1 MPHVTSNFKI
11 TIQMSNYKLKNDGGG
26 LIKGAEP
33 LDIIARFERIPTHVA
48 SSADEGAAYAAH
60 QIAKTIRQCV
70 ESKGHC
76 TLALSSGQSPVGV
89 YRELVRM
96 HREDGL
102 SFAQCEVF
110 TVFEYY
116 PIAVGADQSYN
127 HTLWNELLDQID
139 IKKENLHY
147 IDGLVA
153 PERTSDYCKEYEAL
167 IKEKGGIDLIVLGIG
182 ANGQIG
188 LNEAGTYANTRT
200 RVVSL
205 SNASRKVVSAAFY
218 GIENVP
224 TRAITMGVG
233 TILSAE
239 KVIAISWGEEKSAI
253 LERIIEG
260 PEDSSMP
267 ATYLQ
272 EHPNIEMVLDE
283 DAASNLIRVNTPW
296 LVGTC
301 HWTDRFIRKA
311 VLWLC
316 QKVDKPILKLTY
328 KDYID
333 NYLGQLIDATGE
345 TYDKLNIKVFNDLQH
360 TISGWPGGKPGSD
373 DTTRPARSWPFPK
386 RVVIF
391 SPHPDD
397 DVISMGGTFLR
408 LVDQGH
414 DVHVAYETSGNI
426 AVHDDVVLQIMDTAR
441 ECGMQDEYD
450 KVRSII
456 AGKKKGEVE
465 PVELRRLK
473 GSIRRAEAKA
483 ACRHFGLNPQTNVH
497 FLNLPFYETGSVKKG
512 AVGQEDIDIVKA
524 LLREVKPD
532 QIYAAGDLSD
542 PHGTHRIC
550 IEAVLGALTQI
561 IAEGDEWI
569 GNSVMWLYRGAWQ
582 EWDLDMVDMAVP
594 LSPDEVVKKRHAIYR
609 HLSQKDIVPFPG
621 EDKREFWQRA
631 EDRTGATAQLYD
643 RLGMAE
649 YQAIEVFVKYP
660 LF

>member
-1 MPHVTSNFKI
+1 
-11 TIQMSNYKLKNDGGG
+11 MSNYKLKNDGGG

-48 SSADEGAAYAAH
+48 PTADEGAVYVAE
-60 QIAKTIRQCV
+60 QIAEVVNRSVAQ
-70 ESKGHC
+70 KGYC
-76 TLALSSGQSPVGV
+76 NLALSSGQSPVGV

-96 HREDGL
+96 QKAGKV
-102 SFAQCEVF
+102 SFAKCNVF

-116 PIAVGADQSYN
+116 PIDKNAAQSYN
-127 HTLWNELLDQID
+127 NTLKDELLDQID
-139 IKKENLHY
+139 LKPENINY
-147 IDGLVA
+147 IDGAVA
-153 PERTSDYCKEYEAL
+153 PDCATGYCKEYEAL
-167 IKEKGGIDLIVLGIG
+167 IKRKGGIDLILLGIG
-182 ANGQIG
+182 AAGQIG
-188 LNEAGTYANTRT
+188 LNEAGTYGNSRT

-205 SNASRKVVSAAFY
+205 SNASRKVVSSQFY

-224 TRAITMGVG
+224 TKAITMGIG
-233 TILSAE
+233 TIMSAE
-239 KVIAISWGEEKSAI
+239 KVLAVSWGEEKSAL
-253 LERIIEG
+253 LERVVEG
-260 PEDSSMP
+260 PEDSSLP

-272 EHPNIEMVLDE
+272 EHPNIELVLDE
-283 DAASNLIRVNTPW
+283 DAASQLIRVNTPW
-296 LVGTC
+296 LVGSC
-301 HWTDRFIRKA
+301 NWTDRFIRKA

-316 QKVDKPILKLTY
+316 QKTQKPILKLTY
-328 KDYID
+328 QDYID
-333 NYLGQLIDATGE
+333 NHLGQLIDSTGVP
-345 TYDKLNIKVFNDLQH
+345 YDKVNIKVFNDLQH
-360 TISGWPGGKPGSD
+360 TISGWPGGKPGAD
-373 DTTRPARSWPFPK
+373 DATRPARSTPFPK
-386 RVVIF
+386 KIVVF

-441 ECGMQDEYD
+441 ECGLEDHYNHAKE
-450 KVRSII
+450 II
-456 AGKKKGEVE
+456 ANKKKGEVE

-483 ACRHFGLNPQTNVH
+483 ACRHFGLNDETNVH

-512 AVGQEDIDIVKA
+512 TVGQADIDIVKE
-524 LLREVKPD
+524 LLRAVQPD

-542 PHGTHRIC
+542 PHGTHRVC
-550 IEAVLGALTQI
+550 IEAVLGALNQI
-561 IAEGDEWI
+561 IDEGDEWI
-569 GNSVMWLYRGAWQ
+569 KNSVMWLYRGAWQ

-594 LSPDEVVKKRHAIYR
+594 LSPDEVIKKRHAIYR

-631 EDRTGATAQLYD
+631 EDRTGATARLYD
-643 RLGMAE
+643 QLGMAE

>member
-1 MPHVTSNFKI
+1 
-11 TIQMSNYKLKNDGGG
+11 MSNYKLKTDGGG

-33 LDIIARFERIPTHVA
+33 LDIITRFERISTHVA
-48 SSADEGAAYAAH
+48 ETSDAGATHVARA
-60 QIAKTIRQCV
+60 IAGTIKENVAQ
-70 ESKGHC
+70 KGYC

-96 HREDGL
+96 FKEEGL
-102 SFAQCEVF
+102 SFAKCEIF
-110 TVFEYY
+110 TVFEFY
-116 PIAVGADQSYN
+116 PITLGATQSYN
-127 HTLWNELLDQID
+127 QTLRTELLDQID
-139 IKKENLHY
+139 VKPSHVHY
-147 IDGLVA
+147 LDGAVSA
-153 PERTSDYCKEYEAL
+153 DSITSYCKKYEAL
-167 IKEKGGIDLIVLGIG
+167 IKSKGGLDLILLGVG
-182 ANGQIG
+182 VGGQIG

-205 SNASRKVVSAAFY
+205 SNASRKIVSSQFY

-233 TILSAE
+233 TILSAT
-239 KVIAISWGEEKSAI
+239 KVICVSWGEEKSAI
-253 LERIIEG
+253 LEKIIEG
-260 PEDSSMP
+260 PEDSSLP

-272 EHPNIEMVLDE
+272 NHTNTEMVLDE
-283 DAASNLIRVNTPW
+283 DAASSLIRVNTPW
-296 LVGTC
+296 LVGSC
-301 HWTDRFIRKA
+301 NWTDRFIRKA

-333 NYLGQLIDATGE
+333 NYLGQLIDAKGE

-373 DTTRPARSWPFPK
+373 DSTRPARSWPFPK
-386 RVVIF
+386 KVVIF

-414 DVHVAYETSGNI
+414 DVHVGYETSGNI

-450 KVRSII
+450 KVHQII
-456 AGKKKGEVE
+456 ADKKKGEIE

-483 ACRHFGLNPQTNVH
+483 ACRHFGLNAETNVH

-512 AVGQEDIDIVKA
+512 EVGQADIDIVKR
-524 LLREVKPD
+524 LLRDVQPD

-550 IEAVLGALTQI
+550 IEAVLGALSQI

-569 GNSVMWLYRGAWQ
+569 KNCVMWLYRGAWQ

-643 RLGMAE
+643 KLGMAE

>member
-1 MPHVTSNFKI
+1 M
-11 TIQMSNYKLKNDGGG
+11 
-26 LIKGAEP
+26 
-33 LDIIARFERIPTHVA
+33 ARFERVATSVTPT
-48 SSADEGAAYAAH
+48 ADEGATYVAN
-60 QIAKTIRQCV
+60 QIAQAIRATV
-70 ESKGHC
+70 AEKGHC

-96 HREDGL
+96 HRQEGL
-102 SFAQCEVF
+102 SFADCDIF

-116 PIAVGADQSYN
+116 PITVGATQSYN
-127 HTLWNELLDQID
+127 HTLWSELLNQID
-139 IKKENLHY
+139 VDKNRLYY
-147 IDGLVA
+147 IDGQVDHDNVSA
-153 PERTSDYCKEYEAL
+153 YCKDYEAL
-167 IKEKGGIDLIVLGIG
+167 IKAKGGIDLLLLGVG
-182 ANGQIG
+182 MSGQIG
-188 LNEAGTYANTRT
+188 LNEAGAYANTRT

-233 TILSAE
+233 TILSAAR
-239 KVIAISWGEEKSAI
+239 VIGISWGEEKSGI
-253 LERIIEG
+253 MQRVIEG
-260 PEDSSMP
+260 PVDSSIP

-272 EHPNIEMVLDE
+272 GHSNVEMVLDE
-283 DAASNLIRVNTPW
+283 DAASALIRVNTPW

-301 HWTDRFIRKA
+301 NWTDRFMRKA

-328 KDYID
+328 QDYID
-333 NYLGQLIDATGE
+333 NYLGQLIDATGD

-373 DTTRPARSWPFPK
+373 DATRPARSWPFPK
-386 RVVIF
+386 KIVIF

-414 DVHVAYETSGNI
+414 DVHLGYETSGNI
-426 AVHDDVVLQIMDTAR
+426 AVHDDVALQIMDTAR
-441 ECGMQDEYD
+441 ECGMISEYNAVQELID
-450 KVRSII
+450 C
-456 AGKKKGEVE
+456 KKKGEVE

-473 GSIRRAEAKA
+473 GSIRRAEARA
-483 ACRHFGLNPQTNVH
+483 ACRHLGLNPDTNVH

-512 AVGQEDIDIVKA
+512 TITQEDIDIVKA
-524 LLREVKPD
+524 LLRKVEPD

-550 IEAVLGALTQI
+550 IEAVLGALSQI

-569 GNSVMWLYRGAWQ
+569 RNCVMWLYRGAWQ

-631 EDRTGATAQLYD
+631 EDRTGATAKLYD

-649 YQAIEVFVKYP
+649 YQAIEVFVNYP